1 MVLMRKYR
9 VIKGKIEEIVI
20 PEKVDV
26 IVSEWMG
33 YFLLYVLLSHSP
45 TVTDTLMS
53 QLRMHA

>member
-1 MVLMRKYR
+1 MRKYR

-33 YFLLYVLLSHSP
+33 YFLLYVLFSHSP